1 MKKGLM
7 IILVAVFILAGF
19 SLVCAEEN
27 KAEVDWKELALK
39 NDMVIAQLSALLFN
53 CKNELAMYETNQQ
66 KAYNDFVER
75 NVSNARKI
83 YQDYLAEK
91 AKAKAK
97 VSPLPENKE
106 KKNEAK

>member
-7 IILVAVFILAGF
+7 IILVAVFILVGF

-39 NDMVIAQLSALLFN
+39 NDIVIAQLSALLFN
-53 CKNELAMYETNQQ
+53 CKNELAMYKTNQQ
-66 KAYNDFVER
+66 KGYDDFVER
-75 NVSNARKI
+75 NISNARKI

-97 VSPLPENKE
+97 VDPIPDNVKN
-106 KKNEAK
+106 KNEAK